1 MEQHVN
7 TYQGMNKDMAYDS
20 IGEGLYIDAV
30 DIRITT
36 TNGESIGAFTNIQ
49 GNIEAFTIPIEGRFN
64 NLGWSALNPEII
76 GYTTIRNR
84 IILFVADAEEEKGWI
99 YDLQYDPKTREILPG
114 FPQLKYYSD
123 RLYFSKDWPIEA
135 LGRYETDTI
144 QRVYWTDYNN
154 FFRTINLEATNLE
167 TLPVGQIDIFPDL
180 SYTQPILEVVAGGG
194 ALMSG
199 EYQVAY
205 RLLTLDGKETLISP
219 PSNLVHVTSDS
230 ETLVQSAQYNGDLI
244 AVNTFKSLSFKVDT
258 SSYGDFDKIEFI
270 VTYHSGL
277 NSIPVVTSVEK
288 ISIAGQ
294 STITFVYT
302 GTEGSSFPIELLT
315 YTTKN
320 HAFKTPKTIT
330 QKDSSLVI
338 ANIKGS
344 TIALSSLL
352 DGGTFD
358 ARTARYNSIADGIN
372 LPHPL
377 TGTPEQIEEKKLL
390 NAFNT
395 TADPS
400 YGIDE
405 LGYNSDAHWNED
417 WQTNKQFRYQLDGE
431 TLGGEGPNI
440 SYKFHLEKFTM
451 DGSSDAGIAKVANI
465 PFGFPY
471 DNHDLGDGYVYTNT
485 TYPNHASPFISGL
498 LRGYKRGE
506 TYRFGIIFYTLKGE
520 ATYVEYIGDIKF
532 PDISEED
539 SASNSSGTAFWPTA
553 QKDPG
558 NDITWGFSMGIEF
571 TIDFSSCPELLDNIE
586 GYQIVRVQRTNSD
599 KRRLTQGIVKGF
611 FHHPIQAP
619 TFDFDLRGPGDSSD
633 VLLNYFGWPNGF
645 ATEQPN
651 ASFFTIHST
660 DGTLGAPASVGNYE
674 ILGEY
679 LGFYSSEL
687 SFNYNNTRSLAASLG
702 GNPCLLITG
711 AYNSYF
717 EDNTAYPGVDRTAQ
731 GLGEYDYDL
740 RTQFRNVNA
749 VTFNSIHNIK
759 KLVNSQFMVMEDT
772 ADYAAKITSN
782 FGGYYLRNYWCLDD
796 WRRAVAQ
803 GGGSPDLSVNPNNPT
818 GTGSDNQF
826 CTFYKSGS
834 NLMTQISRINIDF
847 LTNVPVPTLPTYDYF
862 YTYNL
867 GGSDSAGEFISVKDN
882 LGNIS
887 NSLFG
892 ASFPIID
899 LVLPKLEIYGGFSRD
914 ALETN
919 IFIQAS
925 PVISKTNIV
934 GTSDTFRVFGGDTFV
949 NMFTLQTGMTEFNTE
964 FYGNQ
969 KYGEDNTK
977 TEVYPVE
984 STINLDLACGA
995 SLRTGALYEFASLTL
1010 PEFRQ
1015 EVNNF
1020 DSDYGKSLDMYAYNG
1035 AYSRENQ
1042 DVTFFVEPLNS
1053 SLSLVNDIR
1062 AFLSDVKYNGE
1073 VIDSWTKFGVNNFYD
1088 VDDYGPINKIL
1099 NWKDIVYYVQDRG
1112 IGAYAINR
1120 AAITTTADGVP
1131 TSLGTGQ
1138 GFGKHQYFS
1147 KEHGCIHQWGLR
1159 ATDTAIYFF
1168 DAINRKIFMF
1178 RTQQGQGDAAPLSEV
1193 KGMHSFLQNL
1203 PANIYKT
1210 KINGGT
1216 AINGGDNPIRSRG
1229 VTVAKDKIN
1238 DEVYFTFVGVK
1249 PILILA
1255 PDTFYEFGDIVQA
1268 GDNFYEVTNEEGF
1281 MAGPTRPQA
1290 LNDLQENSEEIDEPT
1305 EKNQT
1310 LVFDELAQAFSS
1322 LYSATPKLYLENGD
1336 ILLSADP
1343 RFPTNVYT
1351 HNIGNWGSFYGNVEE
1366 CSMTLVLNAK
1376 ADINKI
1382 LRTFEF
1388 NSIVR
1393 DADKVPDRTK
1403 TITAFQVTTQYQD
1416 TGKVLFSEDRIK
1428 RKFDKWRVKIPR
1440 NTLSATQQDRLR
1452 STYFILTLYFDN
1464 QENKELIM
1472 NRLVSYFDFQ
1482 MF

>member
-1 MEQHVN
+1 
-7 TYQGMNKDMAYDS
+7 MAYDS

-49 GNIEAFTIPIEGRFN
+49 GNTEAFTIPSYGTFN
-64 NLGWSALNPEII
+64 GASWSALNPEII

-84 IILFVADAEEEKGWI
+84 IIIFVADAEGNKGWI
-99 YDLQYDPKTREILPG
+99 YDIQYDPKTRAILPG
-114 FPQLKYYSD
+114 FPALKYYSD
-123 RLYFSKDWPIEA
+123 QLYFSKDWPIEA
-135 LGRYETDTI
+135 LGRYETDCV

-167 TLPVGQIDIFPDL
+167 TLPVGQVDIFPDL
-180 SYTQPILEVVAGGG
+180 SYTQPILQVVAGGG

-230 ETLVQSAQYNGDLI
+230 ESLVISSEYNGDLVP
-244 AVNTFKSLSFKVDT
+244 VNTFKSLSFKVDT
-258 SSYGDFDKIEFI
+258 SDYGDFDKIEFI
-270 VTYHSGL
+270 VVYHSSL
-277 NSIPVVTSVEK
+277 NSIPVVTAIEK
-288 ISIAGQ
+288 ISISAQ
-294 STITFVYT
+294 PTVTFVYT
-302 GTEGSSFPIELLT
+302 GTEGSAFPIELLT
-315 YTTKN
+315 YTNKN
-320 HAFKTPKTIT
+320 HAFKTPKTIA

-344 TIALSSLL
+344 TVSLSSILA
-352 DGGTFD
+352 GGTFD

-417 WQTNKQFRYQLDGE
+417 WQTNKQFRYQSDGV
-431 TLGGEGPNI
+431 TLGGEGINI

-471 DNHDLGDGYVYTNT
+471 DMHDLGDGYVYTNT

-539 SASNSSGTAFWPTA
+539 STVNASGTAFWPLA
-553 QKDPG
+553 QKDPTA
-558 NDITWGFSMGIEF
+558 NITWGYSMGIEF
-571 TIDFSSCPELLDNIE
+571 TIDFSTCPGLLDNIE
-586 GYQIVRVQRTNSD
+586 GYQIVRVQRTNTD
-599 KRRLTQGIVKGF
+599 KRRLTQGTVKGF
-611 FHHPIQAP
+611 FNMPVGDPQ
-619 TFDFDLRGPGDSSD
+619 FDFDLRGPGDSPD
-633 VLLNYFGWPNGF
+633 VLFNYPYYPQTVGLDP
-645 ATEQPN
+645 QN
-651 ASFFTIHST
+651 ASFFALHSS
-660 DGTLGAPASVGNYE
+660 DGSQEYTKLLDYHIP
-674 ILGEY
+674 GEY
-679 LGFYSSEL
+679 LGFYSPEL
-687 SFNYNNTRSLAASLG
+687 SFNYNNVRNLAASLG
-702 GNPCLLITG
+702 SNPCLLLTG
-711 AYNSYF
+711 AYN
-717 EDNTAYPGVDRTAQ
+717 YPLTDSDGPEDRTAQ
-731 GLGEYDYDL
+731 NLGEYDWDRRINY
-740 RTQFRNVNA
+740 RNVNPI
-749 VTFNSIHNIK
+749 TYNSIHNIK
-759 KLVNSQFMVMEDT
+759 KWADSQFMLMEDT
-772 ADYAAKITSN
+772 ADWKAKITGN
-782 FGGYYLRNYWCLDD
+782 FGGYYMRNYWCIDD
-796 WRRAVAQ
+796 WDRKDS
-803 GGGSPDLSVNPNNPT
+803 GDTTVNPNDPT
-818 GTGSDNQF
+818 GNGSNNQA
-826 CTFYKSGS
+826 CQFYKAGS
-834 NLMTQISRINIDF
+834 NLIGQLEKINIDL
-847 LTNVPVPTLPTYDYF
+847 LTNNLLPVAPTYNYF
-862 YTYNL
+862 YTYST
-867 GGSDSAGEFISVKDN
+867 GGSDSAGNFIAVKDN
-882 LGNIS
+882 NGNIDP
-887 NSLFG
+887 SLFG
-892 ASFPIID
+892 SFPLID
-899 LVLPKLEIYGGFSRD
+899 LVLPKLEVYGGFNRD

-925 PVISKTNIV
+925 PVIDKSNIV
-934 GTSDTFRVFGGDTFV
+934 GTSDTFKVFGGDIFI
-949 NMFTLQTGMTEFNTE
+949 NMFTVQTGMTEFSPD
-964 FYGNQ
+964 FYGEQ
-969 KYGEDNTK
+969 KYGQDNTK
-977 TEVYPVE
+977 TEVYPTE
-984 STINLDLACGA
+984 STLNLDLACGA
-995 SLRTGALYEFASLTL
+995 SFRTNALYEFSGLAL

-1015 EVNNF
+1015 EVNNLS
-1020 DSDYGKSLDMYAYNG
+1020 SDYGKSLNMYAYNG

-1042 DVTFFVEPLNS
+1042 DVTFFVEPLA
-1053 SLSLVNDIR
+1053 LGTCRVNDIR
-1062 AFLSDVKYNGE
+1062 AFLSGVKYNGE

-1088 VDDYGPINKIL
+1088 VDDYGPINKII
-1099 NWKDIVYYVQDRG
+1099 NWKDTVYFIQDRG

-1147 KEHGCIHQWGLR
+1147 KEHGSIHQWALR

-1178 RTQQGQGDAAPLSEV
+1178 RTQRGEGDNSPMSEV

-1203 PANIYKT
+1203 PANVYLT
-1210 KINGGT
+1210 KP
-1216 AINGGDNPIRSRG
+1216 NGGDNPIRSKG
-1229 VTVAKDKIN
+1229 VVVAKDKIN
-1238 DEVYFTFVGVK
+1238 DEVYFTFVGEK
-1249 PILILA
+1249 PVLILT
-1255 PDTFYEFGDIVQA
+1255 PETYYELGDIVYS
-1268 GDNFYEVTNEEGF
+1268 GGNGFFEVTTSPGF
-1281 MAGPTRPQA
+1281 LSGPNKPLA
-1290 LNDLQENSEEIDEPT
+1290 FASLVENSVSVEEPT
-1305 EKNQT
+1305 NANQT

-1322 LYSATPKLYLENGD
+1322 RYSATPKLYLENGD
-1336 ILLSADP
+1336 ILLTADP
-1343 RFPTNVYT
+1343 KSPANVYT
-1351 HNIGNWGSFYGNVEE
+1351 HNIGDWGSFYGSIEE
-1366 CSMTLVLNAK
+1366 CSITLVLNPK

-1393 DADKVPDRTK
+1393 DANKVPDRTK

-1452 STYFILTLYFDN
+1452 STYFVLTLYFDN
-1464 QENKELIM
+1464 RENKELIM

>member
-7 TYQGMNKDMAYDS
+7 IYQGINKDMAYDS

-36 TNGESIGAFTNIQ
+36 TNGESIGAFTNIK
-49 GNIEAFTIPIEGRFN
+49 GNQEAFTIPSYGTFN
-64 NLGWSALNPEII
+64 GVNWSATNPEII

-84 IILFVADAEEEKGWI
+84 IVFFVADAGGNKGWI

-114 FPQLKYYSD
+114 FPVLKYYSNK
-123 RLYFSKDWPIEA
+123 LYFKKDWPIEA
-135 LGRYETDTI
+135 LGRYETETI
-144 QRVYWTDYNN
+144 QRIYWTDYNN
-154 FFRTINLEATNLE
+154 FFRTINLEATNLT
-167 TLPVGQIDIFPDL
+167 TLPVGQVDIFPDL
-180 SYTQPILEVVAGGG
+180 SYSQPILQVVAGGG

-199 EYQVAY
+199 EYQIAY

-230 ETLVQSAQYNGDLI
+230 ETLVISSEYNGDLVP
-244 AVNTFKSLSFKVDT
+244 VNTFKSLSFKVDT
-258 SSYGDFDKIEFI
+258 SDYADFDKIEFI
-270 VTYHSGL
+270 VVYHSAL
-277 NSIPVVTSVEK
+277 NSIPTVLSIEK

-294 STITFVYT
+294 STITFIYT
-302 GTEGSSFPIELLT
+302 GTEGSAFPIELLT
-315 YTTKN
+315 YTAKN

-352 DGGTFD
+352 EDNESFD

-372 LPHPL
+372 LPYPL

-395 TADPS
+395 STDPS
-400 YGIDE
+400 YGLPT
-405 LGYNSDAHWNED
+405 LGYNSDAHWNNS
-417 WQTNKQFRYQLDGE
+417 WQLNKQFKYQSDGA
-431 TLGGEGPNI
+431 TLGGEGLNI
-440 SYKFHLEKFTM
+440 SYKFHLEKFTL
-451 DGSSDAGIAKVANI
+451 DGSSDPGIAKVANI

-471 DNHDLGDGYVYTNT
+471 DAHDLNDGYVYTNT
-485 TYPNHASPFISGL
+485 TYPNNASPFISGL

-539 SASNSSGTAFWPTA
+539 SNDNYSNTKFWPLA
-553 QKDPG
+553 QKDPSS
-558 NDITWGFSMGIEF
+558 DVTWGYSMGIEF
-571 TIDFSSCPELLDNIE
+571 TIDFSSCPLLLDKIE

-611 FHHPIQAP
+611 YHIPVNAP
-619 TFDFDLRGPGDSSD
+619 QYDFDLRGPGGSSNVLFNFPFYPFDTGGSPQNGTFLTLHSSD
-633 VLLNYFGWPNGF
+633 
-645 ATEQPN
+645 
-651 ASFFTIHST
+651 
-660 DGTLGAPASVGNYE
+660 GTQEYTQYLDYE
-674 ILGEY
+674 ILGQY
-679 LGFYSSEL
+679 LGFYSPEL
-687 SFNYNNTRSLAASLG
+687 SFNYNNSRNLAASLG
-702 GNPCLLITG
+702 GNPCLLLTG
-711 AYNSYF
+711 AYNTSIADTAGP
-717 EDNTAYPGVDRTAQ
+717 EDRSGQ
-731 GLGEYDYDL
+731 GLGEFDSDR
-740 RTQFRNVNA
+740 RTSFKNVNA

-759 KLVNSQFMVMEDT
+759 KWVNSQFMPMEDT
-772 ADYAAKITSN
+772 ADYTAKITSD
-782 FGGYYLRNYWCLDD
+782 FGGYYMRNYWCMDD
-796 WRRAVAQ
+796 YARKDS
-803 GGGSPDLSVNPNNPT
+803 GDNTVNPNDPT
-818 GTGSDNQF
+818 GNGNDNNKCHF
-826 CTFYKSGS
+826 FKSGS
-834 NLMTQISRINIDF
+834 NLMGQLARINTDF
-847 LTNVPVPTLPTYDYF
+847 LTNLPVPVLPTRDYF
-862 YTYNL
+862 YTYST
-867 GGSDSAGEFISVKDN
+867 GGSDSAGDFIAVKNN
-882 LGNIS
+882 LGVITS
-887 NSLFG
+887 SLFNN
-892 ASFPIID
+892 SYPVMD
-899 LVLPKLEIYGGFSRD
+899 LVLPKIEIYGGFNRD

-925 PVISKTNIV
+925 PVISKGNIV
-934 GTSDTFRVFGGDTFV
+934 GNTDTFKVFGGDTFI
-949 NMFTLQTGMTEFNTE
+949 NMFTLQPGMTEFNTE

-969 KYGEDNTK
+969 KYGQDNTR
-977 TEVYPVE
+977 TDVYPVE

-995 SLRTGALYEFASLTL
+995 SFRTNARYEFAGLTL
-1010 PEFRQ
+1010 LEFRQ

-1035 AYSRENQ
+1035 VYSRENQ

-1062 AFLSDVKYNGE
+1062 AFLSNVKYNGE

-1088 VDDYGPINKIL
+1088 VDDYGPINKVL
-1099 NWKDIVYYVQDRG
+1099 NWKDTVYYIQDRG

-1178 RTQQGQGDAAPLSEV
+1178 RTQHGQGDNNPLSEA

-1203 PANIYKT
+1203 PANVYKT
-1210 KINGGT
+1210 KTN
-1216 AINGGDNPIRSRG
+1216 NGDNPIRSKG
-1229 VTVAKDKIN
+1229 VMVAKDKIN
-1238 DEVYFTFVGVK
+1238 DEVYFTFLGVK
-1249 PILILA
+1249 PILILT

-1268 GDNFYEVTNEEGF
+1268 GINFYEVTTEQGF
-1281 MAGPTRPQA
+1281 MAGSTRPQA
-1290 LNDLQENSEEIDEPT
+1290 LNDLQENSREIDEPI

-1310 LVFDELAQAFSS
+1310 LVFDELAQSFSS

-1336 ILLSADP
+1336 ILLSSDP
-1343 RFPTNVYT
+1343 RNPTNVYT
-1351 HNIGNWGSFYGNVEE
+1351 HNIGEWGSFYGDVKE
-1366 CSMTLVLNAK
+1366 CSITLVINPK

-1393 DADKVPDRTK
+1393 DDEKVIDRTK
-1403 TITAFQVTTQYQD
+1403 TITAFKVTTQYQD
-1416 TGKVLFSEDRIK
+1416 TGKVLFDENRIK

-1472 NRLVSYFDFQ
+1472 NRLISYFDFQ

>member
-1 MEQHVN
+1 MEQQVN
-7 TYQGMNKDMAYDS
+7 TYQGMNKDVAYDS
-20 IGEGLYIDAV
+20 IGQELYINAS

-36 TNGESIGAFTNIQ
+36 TNGESIGAFTNIK
-49 GNIEAFTIPIEGRFN
+49 GNQEAFTVPSYGTFN
-64 NLGWSALNPEII
+64 GANWSATNPEII

-84 IILFVADAEEEKGWI
+84 IIFFVADAIGQKGWI

-114 FPQLKYYSD
+114 FPDLKYYSD
-123 RLYFSKDWPIEA
+123 QLNFSKDWPIEA
-135 LGRYETDTI
+135 LGRYETDTV
-144 QRVYWTDYNN
+144 QRIYWTDYNN
-154 FFRTINLEATNLE
+154 FFRTINLEATNLA
-167 TLPVGQIDIFPDL
+167 TLPVGQVDIFPDL

-230 ETLVQSAQYNGDLI
+230 ETLVISSEYNGDLV
-244 AVNTFKSLSFKVDT
+244 AVNTFKSLTFKVDT
-258 SSYGDFDKIEFI
+258 SDYADFDKIEFI
-270 VTYHSGL
+270 VAYHSGL

-294 STITFVYT
+294 LTVTFVYT
-302 GTEGSSFPIELLT
+302 GTEGSAFPIELLT
-315 YTTKN
+315 YTAKN

-358 ARTARYNSIADGIN
+358 AKTARYNSSSQ
-372 LPHPL
+372 LPQPL

-390 NAFNT
+390 NAFNN
-395 TADPS
+395 TANIS
-400 YGIDE
+400 YGGVDE
-405 LGYNSDAHWNED
+405 LGYNSDAHWNAD
-417 WQTNKQFRYQLDGE
+417 WQVNKQFRYQSNGV

-471 DNHDLGDGYVYTNT
+471 DIHDLQDGYVYNNT
-485 TYPNHASPFISGL
+485 TYPNHASPFLSGL

-506 TYRFGIIFYTLKGE
+506 TYRFGIVFYTLKGE

-539 SASNSSGTAFWPTA
+539 SAPNSSNTKYWPTA
-553 QKDPG
+553 QKDPSSA
-558 NDITWGFSMGIEF
+558 ITWGFSMGIEF
-571 TIDFSSCPELLDNIE
+571 TIDFNTCPELLNKIE
-586 GYQIVRVQRTNSD
+586 SYQVVRVQRTNSD
-599 KRRLTQGIVKGF
+599 RRRLTQGIVKGF
-611 FHHPIQAP
+611 FNIPVGNQQ
-619 TFDFDLRGPGDSSD
+619 FDFDLRGPGGSSNVLFNYPYYPWDSGLSPQ
-633 VLLNYFGWPNGF
+633 N
-645 ATEQPN
+645 AT
-651 ASFFTIHST
+651 FKTIHSS
-660 DGTLGAPASVGNYE
+660 DGTQEYTQYLDYE

-679 LGFYSSEL
+679 LGFYSPEL
-687 SFNYNNTRSLAASLG
+687 SFNYNNSRNLAASLG

-711 AYNSYF
+711 AYNTLLSVTNGP
-717 EDNTAYPGVDRTAQ
+717 EDRTAQ
-731 GLGEYDYDL
+731 NLGEYNYD
-740 RTQFRNVNA
+740 RRINYRNVNA

-759 KLVNSQFMVMEDT
+759 KWENSQFMFMEDT
-772 ADYAAKITSN
+772 ADWKAKITTN
-782 FGGYYLRNYWCLDD
+782 FGGYYMRNYWCLDD
-796 WRRAVAQ
+796 WDRKN
-803 GGGSPDLSVNPNNPT
+803 GGDTTVNPNDPT
-818 GTGSDNQF
+818 GNGSDNAVCQ
-826 CTFYKSGS
+826 FYKAGS
-834 NLMTQISRINIDF
+834 NLTGQLARINIDF
-847 LTNVPVPTLPTYDYF
+847 LTNLPVPTPPTYDYF
-862 YTYNL
+862 YTYST
-867 GGSDSAGEFISVKDN
+867 GGSDSAGNFIAVKNNAGTIDSAIFE
-882 LGNIS
+882 GCY
-887 NSLFG
+887 
-892 ASFPIID
+892 PIMD
-899 LVLPKLEIYGGFSRD
+899 LVLPKLEVYGGFSRD

-925 PVISKTNIV
+925 PVISKANII
-934 GTSDTFRVFGGDTFV
+934 GTSDTFRVFGGDTFI
-949 NMFTLQTGMTEFNTE
+949 NMFTVQTGMTEFNPD

-969 KYGEDNTK
+969 KYGQDNTK
-977 TEVYPVE
+977 TEVYPIE
-984 STINLDLACGA
+984 SNINLDLACGA
-995 SLRTGALYEFASLTL
+995 SLRTGALYEFSGLALS
-1010 PEFRQ
+1010 EFRQ
-1015 EVNNF
+1015 EVNNLS
-1020 DSDYGKSLDMYAYNG
+1020 SDYGKSLSMYAYNG

-1042 DVTFFVEPLNS
+1042 DVTFFVQPLNS
-1053 SLSLVNDIR
+1053 PTTLVNDIR
-1062 AFLSDVKYNGE
+1062 AFLSNVKYNGE

-1088 VDDYGPINKIL
+1088 VDDYGPINKVL
-1099 NWKDIVYYVQDRG
+1099 NWKDTVYFIQDRG

-1168 DAINRKIFMF
+1168 DALNRKIFIF
-1178 RTQQGQGDAAPLSEV
+1178 TSSQGNGNANPLSEV

-1203 PANIYKT
+1203 PANVYLT
-1210 KINGGT
+1210 KSKK
-1216 AINGGDNPIRSRG
+1216 GDNPIRSKG
-1229 VTVAKDKIN
+1229 MTVTKDKIN

-1249 PILILA
+1249 PILILL
-1255 PDTFYEFGDIVQA
+1255 PDTFYELGDIVQT
-1268 GDNFYEVTNEEGF
+1268 GPGFYEVTTTPGF
-1281 MAGPTRPQA
+1281 TSGPDKPSA
-1290 LNDLQENSEEIDEPT
+1290 LEDLINNSERVKKPID
-1305 EKNQT
+1305 KNQT
-1310 LVFDELAQAFSS
+1310 LVFDELVQAFSS
-1322 LYSATPKLYLENGD
+1322 TYSATPKLYIENGD

-1351 HNIGNWGSFYGNVEE
+1351 HNIGEWGNFYGNIEE
-1366 CSMTLVLNAK
+1366 CSLTLVINPK

-1393 DADKVPDRTK
+1393 DEDKVIDRTR

-1416 TGKVLFSEDRIK
+1416 TGKVLFSADRIK

-1440 NTLSATQQDRLR
+1440 NQLSANQQDRLR
-1452 STYFILTLYFDN
+1452 STYFVLTLYFDN
-1464 QENKELIM
+1464 QENTELIM
-1472 NRLVSYFDFQ
+1472 NRIISSVDFQ

>member
-1 MEQHVN
+1 MEQQISL
-7 TYQGMNKDMAYDS
+7 YQGLNKDVAYDS
-20 IGEGLYIDAV
+20 IAEGLYIDAT

-49 GNIEAFTIPIEGRFN
+49 GNTEAFTIPIDGEFN
-64 NLGWSALNPEII
+64 GLGWTALNPEII

-84 IILFVADAEEEKGWI
+84 IIFFVADAEGEKGWI
-99 YDLQYDPKTREILPG
+99 YDLQYDPKTREILLG
-114 FPQLKYYSD
+114 FPVLKYYSD
-123 RLYFSKDWPIEA
+123 SLNFKKDWPIEA

-154 FFRTINLEATNLE
+154 FFRTINLEATNLT
-167 TLPVGQIDIFPDL
+167 TLPVGQVDIFPDL

-230 ETLVQSAQYNGDLI
+230 ETLVISSEYNGDLI
-244 AVNTFKSLSFKVDT
+244 PVNTFKSLSFKVDT
-258 SSYGDFDKIEFI
+258 SAYADFDKIEFI
-270 VTYHSGL
+270 VVYHAGL
-277 NSIPVVTSVEK
+277 NSIPVVTSIEK

-294 STITFVYT
+294 NTITFVYT
-302 GTEGSSFPIELLT
+302 GTEGSAFPIELLT

-344 TIALSSLL
+344 TIALNSLL

-358 ARTARYNSIADGIN
+358 ARTGRYNSASR

-395 TADPS
+395 TANII
-400 YGIDE
+400 YGGIDT
-405 LGYNSDAHWNED
+405 LGYNTDAHWNDD
-417 WQTNKQFRYQLDGE
+417 WQVNKQFRYQSDGV

-440 SYKFHLEKFTM
+440 SYKFHLEKFTL

-471 DNHDLGDGYVYTNT
+471 DTHDLQDGYVYNNT
-485 TYPNHASPFISGL
+485 TYPNNASPFISGL
-498 LRGYKRGE
+498 LRGYKRGD

-539 SASNSSGTAFWPTA
+539 SAANSSNTAFWPLA
-553 QKDPG
+553 QKDP
-558 NDITWGFSMGIEF
+558 DSDVTWGYSIGIEF
-571 TIDFSSCPELLDNIE
+571 TIDFSSCPELLDKIE
-586 GYQIVRVQRTNSD
+586 GYQIVRVQRTNGD
-599 KRRLTQGIVKGF
+599 KRRLTQGTVKGF
-611 FHHPIQAP
+611 YHIPVGDKQ
-619 TFDFDLRGPGDSSD
+619 FDFDLRGPGDSSD
-633 VLLNYFGWPNGF
+633 VLFNYPYYPYDTGLPPQNGTF
-645 ATEQPN
+645 LTL
-651 ASFFTIHST
+651 HSS
-660 DGTLGAPASVGNYE
+660 DGSQEYTKYLDYE

-679 LGFYSSEL
+679 LGFYSPEL
-687 SFNYNNTRSLAASLG
+687 SFNYNNSRNLATSLG

-711 AYNSYF
+711 AYNTLLQESIG
-717 EDNTAYPGVDRTAQ
+717 PVDRSAQ
-731 GLGEYDYDL
+731 GLGEFDYD
-740 RTQFRNVNA
+740 RRINFKNVNA
-749 VTFNSIHNIK
+749 ITFNSIHNIK
-759 KLVNSQFMVMEDT
+759 KWANSQFMPMEDT
-772 ADYAAKITSN
+772 ADYAAKITSD
-782 FGGYYLRNYWCLDD
+782 FGGYYMRNYWCIDD
-796 WRRAVAQ
+796 YDRKNSGDAT
-803 GGGSPDLSVNPNNPT
+803 VNPNDPT
-818 GTGSDNQF
+818 GNGSDNQV
-826 CTFYKSGS
+826 CQFYKAGS
-834 NLMTQISRINIDF
+834 NLMGRLIKIDIDL
-847 LTNVPVPTLPTYDYF
+847 LTNALLPVAPTYNYF
-862 YTYNL
+862 YTYST
-867 GGSDSAGEFISVKDN
+867 GGSDFAGSFIAVKDN
-882 LGNIS
+882 AGNIES
-887 NSLFG
+887 DLFDG
-892 ASFPIID
+892 SYPIID
-899 LVLPKLEIYGGFSRD
+899 LVLPKKEIYGGFSRD

-925 PVISKTNIV
+925 PVISKANISSD
-934 GTSDTFRVFGGDTFV
+934 SDTFIVFGGDTFI
-949 NMFTLQTGMTEFNTE
+949 NMFTLQPGMTEFNTE

-969 KYGEDNTK
+969 KYGQDNTK
-977 TEVYPVE
+977 TDVYPAE
-984 STINLDLACGA
+984 SNINLDLACGA
-995 SLRTGALYEFASLTL
+995 SFRTGARYEFASLTL

-1020 DSDYGKSLDMYAYNG
+1020 DSDYGKSLNMYAYNG

-1290 LNDLQENSEEIDEPT
+1290 LNDLQENSEEIDEPI
-1305 EKNQT
+1305 EENQT

-1336 ILLSADP
+1336 ILLSPDP

-1351 HNIGNWGSFYGNVEE
+1351 HNIGDWGSFYGNVEE
-1366 CSMTLVLNAK
+1366 CSLTLVINPK

-1393 DADKVPDRTK
+1393 DNNKVPDRTK
-1403 TITAFQVTTQYQD
+1403 TITAFRVTTQYQD
-1416 TGKVLFSEDRIK
+1416 TGKVLFDENRIK

-1440 NTLSATQQDRLR
+1440 NILSATQQDRLR
-1452 STYFILTLYFDN
+1452 STYFVLTLYFDN

-1472 NRLVSYFDFQ
+1472 NRIISSVDYQ

>member
-1 MEQHVN
+1 MEQQVN
-7 TYQGMNKDMAYDS
+7 TYQGINKDTAYDS
-20 IGEGLYIDAV
+20 IGQELYIDAV

-36 TNGESIGAFTNIQ
+36 TTGESMGAFTNIK
-49 GNIEAFTIPIEGRFN
+49 GNQEAFVVPSRGQFN
-64 NLGWSALNPEII
+64 GFFWTAINPEII

-84 IILFVADAEEEKGWI
+84 IIFFVADAEGNKGWI

-114 FPQLKYYSD
+114 FPDLKYYSD
-123 RLYFSKDWPIEA
+123 QLNFSKDWPIEA
-135 LGRYETDTI
+135 LGRYETDTV
-144 QRVYWTDYNN
+144 QRIYWTDYNN
-154 FFRTINLEATNLE
+154 FFRTINLEATNLA
-167 TLPVGQIDIFPDL
+167 TLPVGQVDIFPDL
-180 SYTQPILEVVAGGG
+180 AYTQPILEVVAGGG

-219 PSNLVHVTSDS
+219 PSNLIHVTSDS
-230 ETLVQSAQYNGDLI
+230 ETLVISSEYNGDLI
-244 AVNTFKSLSFKVDT
+244 PVNTFKSLSFKVDT
-258 SSYGDFDKIEFI
+258 SSYADFDKIEFI
-270 VTYHSGL
+270 IAYHSGL

-315 YTTKN
+315 YTAKN

-352 DGGTFD
+352 EGGTFD
-358 ARTARYNSIADGIN
+358 AKTARYNNFSE

-377 TGTPEQIEEKKLL
+377 TGTPEEIEEKKLL

-395 TADPS
+395 TADIS
-400 YGIDE
+400 YGIGDK
-405 LGYNSDAHWNED
+405 LGYNSDAHWNAD
-417 WQTNKQFRYQLDGE
+417 WQNKKQFRYQSNGA
-431 TLGGEGPNI
+431 TLGGEGLNI

-451 DGSSDAGIAKVANI
+451 DGSSDAGIAKVANV

-471 DNHDLGDGYVYTNT
+471 DIHDLEDGYVYNNT
-485 TYPNHASPFISGL
+485 TYPNNASPFISGL

-506 TYRFGIIFYTLKGE
+506 TYRFGIVFYTLKGE

-539 SASNSSGTAFWPTA
+539 SGPNSSGTAFWPTA
-553 QKDPG
+553 QKDPSSAV
-558 NDITWGFSMGIEF
+558 TWGYSMGIEF
-571 TIDFSSCPELLDNIE
+571 TIDFSTCPELLNKIE
-586 GYQIVRVQRTNSD
+586 SYQIVRVQRTNSD
-599 KRRLTQGIVKGF
+599 RRRLTQGIVKGF
-611 FHHPIQAP
+611 FHHPVGDKE
-619 TFDFDLRGPGDSSD
+619 FDFDLRGPGDSSN
-633 VLLNYFGWPNGF
+633 VLFNYFGWPNGF

-660 DGTLGAPASVGNYE
+660 DGTLGAPASVGDYN

-679 LGFYSSEL
+679 LGFYSPEL

-702 GNPCLLITG
+702 GNPCLLMTG

-717 EDNTAYPGVDRTAQ
+717 EDNTGEPGVNRTAQ
-731 GLGEYDYDL
+731 GLGEFDYDL
-740 RTQFRNVNA
+740 RKQFRNVNA
-749 VTFNSIHNIK
+749 ITFNSIHNIK
-759 KLVNSQFMVMEDT
+759 KLTNSQFMLMEDT

-796 WRRAVAQ
+796 WRRATAQ

-818 GTGSDNQF
+818 GTGSNNEL

-834 NLMTQISRINIDF
+834 NLMMQIGKIDIDF

-887 NSLFG
+887 NPLFS
-892 ASFPIID
+892 ASYPIID
-899 LVLPKLEIYGGFSRD
+899 LVLPKLEVYGGFSRD

-925 PVISKTNIV
+925 PVISKANIS
-934 GTSDTFRVFGGDTFV
+934 GTADTFRVFGGDTFI
-949 NMFTLQTGMTEFNTE
+949 NMFTVQTGMTEFNTE

-969 KYGEDNTK
+969 KYGQDNTK

-995 SLRTGALYEFASLTL
+995 SLRTGAIYEFSGLALS
-1010 PEFRQ
+1010 EFRQ
-1015 EVNNF
+1015 EVNNLS
-1020 DSDYGKSLDMYAYNG
+1020 SDYGKSLNMYAYNG

-1053 SLSLVNDIR
+1053 PTTLVNDIR
-1062 AFLSDVKYNGE
+1062 AFLSNVKYNGE

-1088 VDDYGPINKIL
+1088 VDDYGPINKVL
-1099 NWKDIVYYVQDRG
+1099 NWKDTVYFIQDRG

-1178 RTQQGQGDAAPLSEV
+1178 RTQQGAGDATPLSEV

-1203 PANIYKT
+1203 PANVYKT
-1210 KINGGT
+1210 KVNK
-1216 AINGGDNPIRSRG
+1216 GDNPIRSKG
-1229 VTVAKDKIN
+1229 VMVAKDKIN
-1238 DEVYFTFVGVK
+1238 DEVYFTFLGVK
-1249 PILILA
+1249 PILILTT
-1255 PDTFYEFGDIVQA
+1255 DTFYELGDIVQA
-1268 GDNFYEVTNEEGF
+1268 GPDFYQVTNPLGF
-1281 MAGPTRPQA
+1281 TSGSTKPTA
-1290 LNDLQENSEEIDEPT
+1290 LEDLKENGEPVSAPK

-1351 HNIGNWGSFYGNVEE
+1351 HNIGSWGSFYGNVEE
-1366 CSMTLVLNAK
+1366 CSLTLVINPK

-1393 DADKVPDRTK
+1393 DNDKAIDRTK
-1403 TITAFQVTTQYQD
+1403 TITAFQITTQYQD
-1416 TGKVLFSEDRIK
+1416 TGKVLFDENRIK

-1440 NTLSATQQDRLR
+1440 NILSESKQDRLR
-1452 STYFILTLYFDN
+1452 STYFVLTLYFDN

-1472 NRLVSYFDFQ
+1472 NRIISSVDFQ